1 MAKMVILAHPFER
14 ISGNVTRSKQALVYA
29 ENDNPAWEAPHSRQY
44 ARNFKPQMNLRYDA
58 KSGKTS
64 FTIQTKA
71 SVDNTELGRL
81 RMARFGGMQAIVN
94 GIKKNPTLLANIYD
108 RYATVKDN
116 FKSFDS
122 YLAQAAAKAV
132 KEKSATVNYTGYPVA
147 GSVVKVN
154 NPWVAGGTG
163 TDVTISDEVLQK
175 FAEYLCPR
183 VIVVDGKV
191 VAGINID
198 DSEDVETWLASKF
211 NDGSFAKGSAEGGG
225 VGGKQI
231 LYKGEPLYILKEG
244 DYYGDSLGASN
255 TFGST
260 LPYSTTAPNA

>member
-29 ENDNPAWEAPHSRQY
+29 ENDNPAWDAPHSRQY

-94 GIKKNPTLLANIYD
+94 GIKKNPTLLATIYD

-122 YLAQAAAKAV
+122 YLAKAAAKAV
-132 KEKSATVNYTGYPVA
+132 KEKNATVNYTGYPVS

-163 TDVTISDEVLQK
+163 TDVTVSDEVLAK
-175 FAEYLCPR
+175 FAMYLCPTL
-183 VIVVDGKV
+183 ISVDGKN
-191 VAGINID
+191 VAASSGGLTTNFGPF
-198 DSEDVETWLASKF
+198 VESKF
-211 NDGSFAKGSAEGGG
+211 NNGDFAVVGSDEL
-225 VGGKQI
+225 I
-231 LYKGEPLYILKEG
+231 EYKGAQLYTASGSEVTSAQTI
-244 DYYGDSLGASN
+244 GAP
-255 TFGST
+255 G
-260 LPYSTTAPNA
+260 YTTTPPNE

>member
-29 ENDNPAWEAPHSRQY
+29 ENDNPIWEAPHSRQY

-58 KSGKTS
+58 ASGKTS
-64 FTIQTKA
+64 FTIQTKV

-94 GIKKNPTLLANIYD
+94 AIKKNPTLLASIYD

-116 FKSFDS
+116 FKSFNS
-122 YLAQAAAKAV
+122 YLSKAAAKAV
-132 KEKSATVNYTGYPVA
+132 KEKSQTVNYTGYPVS

-163 TDVTISDEVLQK
+163 TDITISDAVLAK
-175 FAEYLCPR
+175 FAPYL
-183 VIVVDGKV
+183 VMY
-191 VAGINID
+191 VATINGDVKIYSKEMD
-198 DSEDVETWLASKF
+198 WEDFITSPF
-211 NDGSFAKGSAEGGG
+211 NTGSISLQPNPEGGSFVMYEGEKLYFVENGNEVTTENSNIGGG
-225 VGGKQI
+225 DLV
-231 LYKGEPLYILKEG
+231 L
-244 DYYGDSLGASN
+244 
-255 TFGST
+255 T
-260 LPYSTTAPNA
+260 TTAPNA